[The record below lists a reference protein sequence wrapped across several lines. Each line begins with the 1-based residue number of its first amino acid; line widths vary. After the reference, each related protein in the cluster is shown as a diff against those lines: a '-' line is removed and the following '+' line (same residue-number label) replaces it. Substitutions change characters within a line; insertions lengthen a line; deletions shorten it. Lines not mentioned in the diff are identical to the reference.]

1 MKRSRKENRSFLIL
15 VILTVGSVLI
25 APVFAAIQ
33 GEKESGLTTEEKSAL
48 FTTE

>member
-1 MKRSRKENRSFLIL
+1 
-15 VILTVGSVLI
+15 VLI